1 MQVRS
6 IRNTALLFVIF
17 HSRGVCVCVCVC
29 ALSHVRLLAASRT
42 IACPGS
48 SAHGIFQAG
57 KLE

>member
-17 HSRGVCVCVCVC
+17 HPSGVCVCV
-29 ALSHVRLLAASRT
+29 LSHVRLLAASRT

-48 SAHGIFQAG
+48 SAHGVFQAG